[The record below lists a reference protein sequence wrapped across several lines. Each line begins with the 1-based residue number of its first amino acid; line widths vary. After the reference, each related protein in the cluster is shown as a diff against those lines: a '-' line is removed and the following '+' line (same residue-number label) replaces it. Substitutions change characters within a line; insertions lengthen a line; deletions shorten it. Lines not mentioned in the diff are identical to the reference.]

1 MHFACFERPRAMFV
15 DLHLHL
21 LPGVDDGCQTVDDA
35 VAMARTLVAV
45 GVSVAAPSPHNR
57 EEYASLARP
66 LCEARLGE
74 LKARLAELAVPL
86 ALHPNAENYF
96 LHPGMVAEATGAEG
110 RKIGGAAGKYLLV
123 EAPYAAPV
131 PSLMDTIFRL
141 KLKGVTPLVAHPE
154 RCFEFERKG
163 RAAEVVGAG
172 ALLQLDVGA
181 LIGRYGKP
189 AQRLARQFLDEGLY
203 AVVASDAHSP
213 VGLDK
218 WLPES
223 LKALEKAAGRSALGL
238 LFQENPA
245 DILAGKPVYV

>member
-1 MHFACFERPRAMFV
+1 MYV

-21 LPGVDDGCQTVDDA
+21 LPQVDDGAQSVDDA
-35 VAMARTLVAV
+35 LAMAKVLVNV
-45 GVSVAAPSPHNR
+45 GVGVAAPSPHNR
-57 EEYASLARP
+57 EEYASLDRA
-66 LCEARLGE
+66 LCEE
-74 LKARLAELAVPL
+74 RLALMKAKLAEQGLSL

-96 LHPGMVAEATGAEG
+96 LNPEFVGEATGPLG
-110 RKIGGAAGKYLLV
+110 RKIGGAQGKYVLV

-131 PSLMDTIFRL
+131 PSLLDTVFRL
-141 KLKGVTPLVAHPE
+141 KLKGVTPLIAHPE
-154 RCFEFERKG
+154 RCFEFERRG
-163 RAAEVVGAG
+163 RAAEVVRAG
-172 ALLQLDVGA
+172 ALLQMDIGA

-189 AQRLARQFLDEGLY
+189 AQKLARQFLDEGLY

-223 LKALEKAAGRSALGL
+223 LKALEKVAGKGGVALL
-238 LFQENPA
+238 YEENPA